1 MSRFIAI
8 NVATVTSIDK
18 IVDRVRTISN
28 LAQSDDR
35 TFKLPITPTPAGT
48 NIKDKWARITCVVG
62 RRALAKG
69 GLRARAAS
77 KITKPKTGPGI
88 GRPNPRAINS
98 PAS

>member
-1 MSRFIAI
+1 M
-8 NVATVTSIDK
+8 VTSIDK
-18 IVDRVRTISN
+18 IVDSVRTISN
-28 LAQSDDR
+28 LAQSDDK
-35 TFKLPITPTPAGT
+35 TSKLLITPTPAGT

-62 RRALAKG
+62 RSALAKS
-69 GLRARAAS
+69 GLRARAAN